1 MLEVAQKYGIA
12 FTEKEIGLFDAQKE
26 MHGLDI
32 ICVKKLFS
40 NTPRS

>member
-1 MLEVAQKYGIA
+1 MVTQKYGIA

-26 MHGLDI
+26 MHSPDI

>member
-1 MLEVAQKYGIA
+1 MVKVAQKYGIA

-32 ICVKKLFS
+32 RRVKKLFS
-40 NTPRS
+40 NMLRS